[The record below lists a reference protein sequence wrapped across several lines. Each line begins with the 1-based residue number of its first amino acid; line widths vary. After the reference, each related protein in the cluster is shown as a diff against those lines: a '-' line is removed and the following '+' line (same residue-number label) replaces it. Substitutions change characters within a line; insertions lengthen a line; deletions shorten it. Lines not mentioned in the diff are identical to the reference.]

1 MEIPPSF
8 TTQRGDR
15 RKPRPIV
22 VREELDTA
30 QAGALLERV
39 AAVRWSEFYHA
50 YGPAADVPAQLAAVI
65 AGDDATRAEAW
76 WNLWGNILHQGTVY
90 EATVPAVPVLL
101 AIAKWRQHPDRE
113 QAISML
119 REAAATEDIRVWR
132 YDGAGAIVS
141 DPQAQ
146 RRLHAA
152 LHVTVNA
159 GAESLLRRW
168 RAEPAVVQRAL
179 LWLLSVLPVLRSEHE
194 ALVAEV
200 LPSRHRP
207 AWEIETARAAHSQDD
222 ADAVVALEDWIHAG
236 GEG

>member
-1 MEIPPSF
+1 M
-8 TTQRGDR
+8 
-15 RKPRPIV
+15 
-22 VREELDTA
+22 
-30 QAGALLERV
+30 
-39 AAVRWSEFYHA
+39 
-50 YGPAADVPAQLAAVI
+50 
-65 AGDDATRAEAW
+65 
-76 WNLWGNILHQGTVY
+76 
-90 EATVPAVPVLL
+90 PAVPVLL
-101 AIAKWRQHPDRE
+101 AIAGWRQHPDRE

-119 REAAATEDIRVWR
+119 REAAATEDIRAWR

-146 RRLHAA
+146 RRLYAA
-152 LHVTVNA
+152 LHVMVNA

-179 LWLLSVLPVLRSEHE
+179 LWLLSVLPLLRSEHE

-222 ADAVVALEDWIHAG
+222 ADAVFALEDWIHAG
-236 GEG
+236 GES